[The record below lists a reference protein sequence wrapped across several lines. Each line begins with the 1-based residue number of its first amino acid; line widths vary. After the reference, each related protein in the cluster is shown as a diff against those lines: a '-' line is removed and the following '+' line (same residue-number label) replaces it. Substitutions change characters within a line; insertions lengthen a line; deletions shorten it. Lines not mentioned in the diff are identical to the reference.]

1 MLLSTVHLWVD
12 EPQMGSWLLTRET
25 CAALASVLTAK
36 IFSHPASLI
45 SQAGGLL
52 ISTLISLKHAGAAFA
67 ASRALQ
73 QLTEHCFDS
82 DDVLIRQLPSAWAN
96 RLMGEISSERVRD
109 STLRRSTGFALGF
122 LSIMRSEM
130 VSKVARRALCP
141 FILQKLI
148 AHSLP
153 SRDKLLAF
161 FKKIKLPPASHQAIA
176 SRAILQVKCD
186 GRSNEES
193 SEVGAKQICSVTC
206 QTCVP
211 VS

>member
-1 MLLSTVHLWVD
+1 
-12 EPQMGSWLLTRET
+12 MGSWLLTRET

-36 IFSHPASLI
+36 VFLYPASLI
-45 SQAGGLL
+45 GQAGGLL

-96 RLMGEISSERVRD
+96 RLLGEISSERVRD

-130 VSKVARRALCP
+130 LAKVAPRALCP
-141 FILQKLI
+141 FVLQKLI
-148 AHSLP
+148 ALSLP
-153 SRDKLLAF
+153 SRDKLLTF
-161 FKKIKLPPASHQAIA
+161 FEKIKLPPASRPDIA
-176 SRAILQVKCD
+176 CRAVFQLTCNGGSQ
-186 GRSNEES
+186 EES
-193 SEVGAKQICSVTC
+193 SEVGAKQMFGDVKNW
-206 QTCVP
+206 VP
-211 VS
+211 VI